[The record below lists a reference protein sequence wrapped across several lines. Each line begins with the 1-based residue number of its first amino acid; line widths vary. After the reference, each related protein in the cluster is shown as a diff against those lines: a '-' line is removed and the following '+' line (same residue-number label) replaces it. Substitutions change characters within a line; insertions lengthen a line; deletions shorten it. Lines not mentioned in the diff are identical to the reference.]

1 MTPILLTLC
10 AAAIGF
16 TLARNFV
23 RRRLRFVDAVHS
35 PLAPWAAGLA
45 GTLAALPLAALPMV
59 GIPSA
64 VVFGVAVGLGARSGS
79 RALQRLDLRQRR
91 LAP

>member
-1 MTPILLTLC
+1 MTPLVLTLC
-10 AAAIGF
+10 VAAIGF
-16 TLARNFV
+16 IMARNFV

-59 GIPSA
+59 SISSA
-64 VVFGVAVGLGARSGS
+64 VVFGVAIGLGTRNGART
-79 RALQRLDLRQRR
+79 LQRLDLSQKR
-91 LAP
+91 LVP

>member
-1 MTPILLTLC
+1 MLPILLTLF

-16 TLARNFV
+16 TIARNFV

-45 GTLAALPLAALPMV
+45 ATLLALPVAALPMV
-59 GIPSA
+59 SIPSA
-64 VVFGVAVGLGARSGS
+64 LVFGVAVGLGARSGS
-79 RALQRLDLRQRR
+79 RALQRVDLRQSR
-91 LAP
+91 LTP